1 MGKVTLFKGL
11 CHKPP
16 ISEPVRLGLGRSF
29 CVSFLLVSFL
39 LHGYLRSGFLGGV
52 RGRTGDPGVLAQVRE
67 GWQLAKGQGVASPAA
82 HMESQ
87 GGTQARHGLRGPDIR
102 FSAIPAHAMLVPA
115 PGVTHAT

>member
-29 CVSFLLVSFL
+29 CMPFLLVSFL
-39 LHGYLRSGFLGGV
+39 LHSFLRSGFLGGIW
-52 RGRTGDPGVLAQVRE
+52 GRTGDTGVLAQGRE

-87 GGTQARHGLRGPDIR
+87 EET
-102 FSAIPAHAMLVPA
+102 
-115 PGVTHAT
+115 